1 MTVRARQGRA
11 LGAAFTNL
19 ETTSRMNGGAVTL
32 DGLKME
38 VFGGRFAG
46 AAGFDGSQRQPVYNW
61 RGTFENLDVPALV
74 AFAGSPGSMTGR
86 LGGSLALTAA
96 GVEPLDAIKRA
107 RGNGARRH
115 HRWKGS
121 WPRDR

>member
-1 MTVRARQGRA
+1 MVPLQLDIAVRASARRA
-11 LGAAFTNL
+11 LGIAFTQPRQRQPDD
-19 ETTSRMNGGAVTL
+19 EGGAVAL

-46 AAGFDGSQRQPVYNW
+46 SAEFDGAQRVPGYEW

-86 LGGSLALTAA
+86 LA
-96 GVEPLDAIKRA
+96 GIGRA
-107 RGNGARRH
+107 RRRRRRTDRGDANARAARRA
-115 HRWKGS
+115 S
-121 WPRDR
+121 